1 MSDKMPGLQAVSF
14 YLVVESSFRDVET
27 LGNKAFVAF
36 VSAERLSDELSFKL
50 FGGLPEAEM
59 GETIS
64 QLAGIGISTAGLL
77 LEVLGE
83 VLDPD
88 VIFITERGKLQGLVL
103 KLANVAG
110 PGIFNQ
116 SVECGSL
123 HGDGF

>member
-1 MSDKMPGLQAVSF
+1 MSDKKPGLQAVAF
-14 YLVVESSFRDVET
+14 YLVVESRFRNVET
-27 LGNKAFVAF
+27 LGNKAFIAVI
-36 VSAERLSDELSFKL
+36 SAECLADEFPLKL

-123 HGDGF
+123 HGDRF